1 MFVIY
6 DKEQEKNRY
15 FKLVNGNGVRLEK
28 KTHSIAVRE
37 LQSIKTILGVV
48 EGYSLESDFLDNVD
62 EKIEFYKDCLHKLGL
77 IVFFEECSSDEMMVL

>member
-48 EGYSLESDFLDNVD
+48 EGYSLDLDNVD
-62 EKIEFYKDCLHKLGL
+62 EKIEFYKDCLHKLGI
-77 IVFFEECSSDEMMVL
+77 IVFFEECESDEMMVL

>member
-48 EGYSLESDFLDNVD
+48 EGYSLDLDNVD
-62 EKIEFYKDCLHKLGL
+62 EKIEFYKDCLHKLGI
-77 IVFFEECSSDEMMVL
+77 IVFF